1 MKINI
6 FGIKISIGKNK
17 PELSE
22 IGAKAK
28 TEAVKKRICEA
39 LSAME
44 KQGISYTE
52 YQLQKQSR
60 LSINT
65 IKKYRDFIKEEQQK

>member
-6 FGIKISIGKNK
+6 LGIEISIGKSKTN
-17 PELSE
+17 LSE
-22 IGAKAK
+22 IGAKSK
-28 TEAVKKRICEA
+28 TETVKKRICEA

-44 KQGISYTE
+44 KQGVSYSE

>member
-1 MKINI
+1 MKIKM
-6 FGIKISIGKNK
+6 FGFEFSIGKEK
-17 PELSE
+17 PKLQEL
-22 IGAKAK
+22 GAKSK

-44 KQGISYTE
+44 KQGVSYSE
-52 YQLQKQSR
+52 YQLQKQSK

-65 IKKYRDFIKEEQQK
+65 IKKYRDFIKEEQRK